1 MITLCL
7 TFWETAKILCK
18 ATRLSCI
25 PSSLPASYAWVFQFL
40 YMCGNV
46 FYAPSV
52 FLPQPLLLLW
62 EVSLWLWHTSPW
74 WLVSNNEHCFKCYL
88 FLFLLEKVFIQVL
101 CPFLNGLLVFLTQNW
116 KSLSFSYYF
125 TGWVVF
131 LFTVTCCR
139 AILVPIVSVAFPGDM
154 ALLLPP
160 RSHSC
165 NPLSR

>member
-52 FLPQPLLLLW
+52 FLPQPLLLVW

-74 WLVSNNEHCFKCYL
+74 WLISNNEHCFKCYL
-88 FLFLLEKVFIQVL
+88 FFISFGESIYPSPLPIFKWFTCLLNSELEEFI
-101 CPFLNGLLVFLTQNW
+101 
-116 KSLSFSYYF
+116 
-125 TGWVVF
+125 
-131 LFTVTCCR
+131 
-139 AILVPIVSVAFPGDM
+139 I
-154 ALLLPP
+154 LLLLY
-160 RSHSC
+160 RLSC
-165 NPLSR
+165 VPFYCHMLQSYFSPYSKCSLPWWHGTSFTS